1 MPRRKQADQTPEK
14 RDEVRTYARERYEI
28 RCLDPE
34 YREKVRQWGR
44 DNYTRKKERLADT
57 GYVPRPRGR
66 PRMYLSV
73 LDDGTPE

>member
-1 MPRRKQADQTPEK
+1 MPRRKQADQPPEK
-14 RDEVRTYARERYEI
+14 REEIRAYARERYEI

-44 DNYTRKKERLADT
+44 DNYTRKKERLAET

-66 PRMYLSV
+66 PRKYLSV
-73 LDDGTPE
+73 HDDGTPE